1 MSTFA
6 EMGTVGKQYINK
18 VYRSLGYFDVV
29 TEATEASMGLAVHE
43 IEEIPQYQQSGE
55 WVITDARHDSTANA
69 YHTTVPCLSGRFVF
83 VIVLRFIHIALQYS
97 QGSRH
102 HHFLTC

>member
-1 MSTFA
+1 MIHSFTAAGVLPSQYKRMSTFA

-18 VYRSLGYFDVV
+18 GVYIAMFREKKNVLCIHPVVYRSLGYFDVV

-55 WVITDARHDSTANA
+55 VSIR
-69 YHTTVPCLSGRFVF
+69 RM
-83 VIVLRFIHIALQYS
+83 
-97 QGSRH
+97 
-102 HHFLTC
+102 